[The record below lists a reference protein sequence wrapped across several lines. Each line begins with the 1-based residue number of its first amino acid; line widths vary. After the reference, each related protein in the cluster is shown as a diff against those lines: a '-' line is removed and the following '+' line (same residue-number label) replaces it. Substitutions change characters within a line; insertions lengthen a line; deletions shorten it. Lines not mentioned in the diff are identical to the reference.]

1 MRCHRENENQD
12 KKLCGGT
19 GRNKMK
25 ERIRKHIDGLFK
37 DAPKTRKAM
46 ELKEEMIQNTLEKYQ
61 DLVGEGYQ
69 EEDAYQ
75 NVINSIGDVT
85 ELFGELEE
93 KNLLNL
99 PEDLRRKRAMLKT
112 IAVGL
117 YIFAGA
123 VFIMGMVIVDY
134 YLSMMQEAGLLIFA
148 ATIFLCIPPTC
159 MLVYAANMYPAFSK
173 KEENLVETYKE
184 AVHARN
190 KKKAVKVSVGVII
203 WLVTI
208 TIYFIISFVT
218 YKWQVTWITFLIGAC
233 AQAIS
238 ELIFNLRRSD

>member
-1 MRCHRENENQD
+1 
-12 KKLCGGT
+12 
-19 GRNKMK
+19 MK

-134 YLSMMQEAGLLIFA
+134 YLSMMEEAGLLIFA

-184 AVHARN
+184 AVHAKN
-190 KKKAVKVSVGVII
+190 KKKAVKVSVGAII

-208 TIYFIISFVT
+208 TIYFIISFAT

>member
-1 MRCHRENENQD
+1 MKRRKRRIPAAGKE
-12 KKLCGGT
+12 
-19 GRNKMK
+19 NKM
-25 ERIRKHIDGLFK
+25 EARIRKHIDGLFK

-46 ELKEEMIQNTLEKYQ
+46 ELKEEMIQNTMEKYQ
-61 DLVGEGYQ
+61 DLVGDGFQ

-85 ELFGELEE
+85 ELFGDLEE

-99 PEDLRRKRAMLKT
+99 PEDLRRRRAMLKT

-123 VFIMGMVIVDY
+123 MFITGMAVVDF
-134 YLSMMQEAGLLIFA
+134 YLSMMQEAGMLVFV

-190 KKKAVKVSVGVII
+190 KRKAVKTSVGAII

-208 TIYFIISFVT
+208 TIYFIISFAT
-218 YKWQVTWITFLIGAC
+218 FKWQVTWIAFLIGAC
-233 AQAIS
+233 AQAIA
-238 ELIFNLRRSD
+238 ELVFNLRQSE